1 VLLGNTEP
9 IPDPVPGLALALA
22 PVPKVELS
30 PGLSLKAVV
39 WAAAIVPLLKRLE
52 LLEPE
57 GVAPDR
63 LPMGVIRELGVDVVA
78 PGVRVV
84 LLAIEP
90 LELLAVL
97 LAILLA
103 GSRSLRLVPLL
114 AVLPLVVE
122 VSSEFTA
129 IGVLVCPVL
138 PAVGLPEILRPAVF
152 PEMLLPDVLPEI
164 LLPEVLLPDVLPE
177 ILLLPV
183 LPTVLLAAVLLPDVL
198 PAVLL
203 PGVLPEALLPEVLPV
218 VRLLDV
224 LPEILLLAVLPGV
237 LLAAVLLAEVLPDV
251 LLPDVLPGVR
261 LPDVLPEILLLAV
274 LPGVLLAAVLLPEG
288 LLPEVLPGV
297 LLAEVLPLDGLPA
310 VLPLES
316 GPVDSSGVISVA
328 IASSL
333 MAGDEIPLPRTPV
346 PGPFREDVPRSR
358 A

>member
-1 VLLGNTEP
+1 MLLGNAEP
-9 IPDPVPGLALALA
+9 IPEPVPGLALALA

-63 LPMGVIRELGVDVVA
+63 LPMGVIREPGVDVVA

-97 LAILLA
+97 LAVLLA

-198 PAVLL
+198 P
-203 PGVLPEALLPEVLPV
+203 EALLPEVLPV
-218 VRLLDV
+218 VLLPGV
-224 LPEILLLAVLPGV
+224 LPEILLLAVLPTV
-237 LLAAVLLAEVLPDV
+237 LLAVVLLPDVLLPDV

-333 MAGDEIPLPRTPV
+333 MAGDEIPPLRTPV